1 MSSAGVLFPGG
12 VGWNSLGVSLPEP
25 TGKLSLGFPRGP
37 VQCPFRH
44 GSHHLGNG
52 TLIFYNSSNKEPANK
67 PELLTGIDWSSNGRI
82 KIQTHSSAYERERE
96 SQAETEVE
104 GVWSHN

>member
-44 GSHHLGNG
+44 RSHHLGNG
-52 TLIFYNSSNKEPANK
+52 TLIFTTPA
-67 PELLTGIDWSSNGRI
+67 TR
-82 KIQTHSSAYERERE
+82 
-96 SQAETEVE
+96 SQQISQNCSQE
-104 GVWSHN
+104 